1 MSKLTPLALG
11 LLTLLSIAP
20 NARAAIANANL
31 QSVRQPA
38 ADLHAQVIMKG
49 GGQPEQRREQP
60 EARQAQP
67 EQRQAQ
73 PEQRREQPEARRE
86 PERLHRAGFERERF
100 SERRHREYNSRR
112 RHRPEEFRGP
122 QHRERWHDR

>member
-1 MSKLTPLALG
+1 MLKLAPLALG

-31 QSVRQPA
+31 QPVRQPA

-60 EARQAQP
+60 E
-67 EQRQAQ
+67 QRQSQ

-122 QHRERWHDR
+122 QHREYRHDR